1 MRGGYWWSHKLIATT
16 VFALLAPVPL
26 PGQSGDSMKKRN
38 DPDELRTEYSLED
51 FPAGLERGKY
61 AVRMAEGSNI
71 VRLDP
76 RYCPFL
82 PG

>member
-1 MRGGYWWSHKLIATT
+1 
-16 VFALLAPVPL
+16 
-26 PGQSGDSMKKRN
+26 MKKRN

-61 AVRMAEGSNI
+61 AARMAAGSNI

-76 RYCPFL
+76 DIAGSFPDSPSVNEALRSL
-82 PG
+82 LRIAKRASAVTKRSRGRS